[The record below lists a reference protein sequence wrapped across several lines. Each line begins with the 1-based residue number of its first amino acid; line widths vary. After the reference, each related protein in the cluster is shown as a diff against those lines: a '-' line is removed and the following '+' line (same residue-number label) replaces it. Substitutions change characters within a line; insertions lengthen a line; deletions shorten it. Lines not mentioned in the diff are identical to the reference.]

1 MLVGKY
7 PEKKFLE
14 LPLWHQGFFFF
25 FFIIFSYTFFL
36 TLFRYRKTISILQM
50 MIPKKSPVSHT
61 VLTCS

>member
-14 LPLWHQGFFFF
+14 LPLWHQGFFF